1 MKRHGP
7 EHPSFSS
14 TTPPQELN
22 RAIRS
27 GDPDAWG
34 ALEALSLLA
43 MSGDPEIQRL
53 VNQIDQDVRLGLL
66 KMPPFPETTTAPDD
80 TNVSFFLFHPLL
92 AIRVKMKQ
100 IMIGLDHELSPHTS
114 TIEGFTNL
122 PLYEAYIAMVRGGQ
136 LPPPSIDWHYDDP
149 LGINK
154 PPKLGDIP
162 EHHNE

>member
-1 MKRHGP
+1 MKKYGP

-27 GDPDAWG
+27 GDPDAWN
-34 ALEALSLLA
+34 ALEVLSLMA
-43 MSGDPEIQRL
+43 MSGNSEVQRL
-53 VNQIDQDVRLGLL
+53 VNQIDQDVRLGII
-66 KMPPFPETTTAPDD
+66 KMPPFPETTTYEDD
-80 TNVSFFLFHPLL
+80 TDLSFFLFHPLL
-92 AIRVKMKQ
+92 AIKTKIKQVKDK
-100 IMIGLDHELSPHTS
+100 EFPT
-114 TIEGFTNL
+114 L
-122 PLYEAYIAMVRGGQ
+122 PLYEAYVAMVREGQ
-136 LPPPSIDWHYDDP
+136 LPPPSIDWHRNDP